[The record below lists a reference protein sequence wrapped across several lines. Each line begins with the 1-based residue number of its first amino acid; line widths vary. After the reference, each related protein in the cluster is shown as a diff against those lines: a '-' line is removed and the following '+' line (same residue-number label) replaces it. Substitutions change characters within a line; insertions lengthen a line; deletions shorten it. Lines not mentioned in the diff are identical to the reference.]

1 MSNTTHITSGS
12 ISGAL
17 FRLGWPVT
25 LSFFLYTSFVIID
38 SIWIGRLGSD
48 ALAASGPSQFA
59 SWSIFAI
66 GEIIGIGAT
75 AIIARRIGAGEM
87 RDAALTLIQ
96 GCWMVVLAGLLLAGG
111 GAFFART
118 LYSHLGTSDIVNAL
132 GVRYLSILC
141 YGAIFQ
147 FAGIFLESVLRSS
160 GDTRTPLF
168 VTAGGLALNAV
179 LDPVLMFGWW
189 GAPAL
194 GIAGAA
200 IATVGSQ
207 ALIVVVYLFYFRSGR
222 ATVPVLPR
230 TEWKFDSYISRRIV
244 QIGLPASAITFL
256 FTIVYL
262 FLTRFLAEFG
272 TAPVAILG
280 VGNRLEAIT
289 YLFGHG
295 LSIATST
302 MVGQSLGAGKPDRA
316 EKTAWYASAIA
327 SGFGL
332 CVTALFL
339 GAPEWTFSWFSSDP
353 DVIAGGA
360 VFLRILAICQV
371 FMGMEVVLY
380 GAFSGAGDTI
390 PPTLISTSL
399 NLARIPLAWF
409 VGIDLGYGPLGIW
422 WMISI
427 SCIVRGVLL
436 SLWFRRNKWKDKVI

>member
-1 MSNTTHITSGS
+1 MSTPSRITDGS
-12 ISGAL
+12 IAGAL

-59 SWSIFAI
+59 SWSIYAI
-66 GEIIGIGAT
+66 GEIIAIGAT

-87 RDAALTLIQ
+87 RDAGLTLIQ
-96 GCWMVVLAGLLLAGG
+96 GCWMVVIAGLLLAGG
-111 GAFFART
+111 GALFART
-118 LYSHLGTSDIVNAL
+118 LYANLGTSEIVNAL

-147 FAGIFLESVLRSS
+147 FAGIFLESVLRSA
-160 GDTRTPLF
+160 GNTRTPMF
-168 VTAGGLALNAV
+168 ITAGGLALNAI

-207 ALIVVVYLFYFRSGR
+207 ALIVVVYLFYFRAGR

-230 TEWKFDSYISRRIV
+230 TEWKFDSYITRRII
-244 QIGLPASAITFL
+244 QIGLPASSITFL

-302 MVGQSLGAGKPDRA
+302 MVGQNLGAGKPDRA

-332 CVTALFL
+332 GVT
-339 GAPEWTFSWFSSDP
+339 
-353 DVIAGGA
+353 
-360 VFLRILAICQV
+360 
-371 FMGMEVVLY
+371 
-380 GAFSGAGDTI
+380 
-390 PPTLISTSL
+390 
-399 NLARIPLAWF
+399 
-409 VGIDLGYGPLGIW
+409 
-422 WMISI
+422 
-427 SCIVRGVLL
+427 
-436 SLWFRRNKWKDKVI
+436 